1 MDNSHQHI
9 IKPLAYFD
17 IFHYPLSKEE
27 LQSYSG
33 LSPVALDSA
42 LLALVQQQQVFDLAG
57 FYALQN
63 NLQLAHDR
71 RKANALA
78 AERMKVAAKAA
89 AIIARFPYVQ
99 AVAVSG
105 SLSKNFADAKTDID
119 FFVITTAN
127 RLWLAR
133 TFLHLLK
140 KISFVTGSQHLFCMN
155 YFVDTAAM
163 EIVEKNIFTAT
174 EIVTL
179 IPMYGPDILQQF
191 MQANRWTQHHFP
203 KQINITAMAK
213 PAKKGWLARL
223 VQNCLNGQ
231 WGNRLDDRLLRI
243 TQKRWQKKADR
254 NQLNSR
260 GIKMGM
266 VADKHFSKPDPANF
280 QQKVVRQF
288 EERMLSLTQVGINS
302 EHS

>member
-1 MDNSHQHI
+1 LDNSHQHI
-9 IKPLAYFD
+9 IRPLAYFD
-17 IFHYPLSKEE
+17 IFHYPLTKEE

-33 LSPVALDSA
+33 LSPTELDR
-42 LLALVQQQQVFDLAG
+42 ALVELVQHQQIFVLAE
-57 FYALQN
+57 FYALEN
-63 NLQLAHDR
+63 NMQLAHGR

-78 AERMKVAAKAA
+78 AQRMKVAAKAA

-155 YFVDTAAM
+155 YFVDTEAM

-179 IPMYGPDILQQF
+179 IPMHGPDILQQF
-191 MQANRWTQHHFP
+191 MQANQWTRWHFP
-203 KQINITAMAK
+203 KPIDTAVMAK
-213 PAKKGWLARL
+213 PAKKGWLARW
-223 VQNCLNGQ
+223 VQHCLNGQ

-243 TQKRWQKKADR
+243 TQQRWQKKADR

-288 EERMLSLTQVGINS
+288 EERIAQFSNKVQIPMN
-302 EHS
+302 